1 MKKIDKIGNEETL
14 FILNKN
20 TQYLKMDNGM
30 LKVNGFENKE
40 ISFKLPKEILTVLCL
55 SIMNGTLNIRN
66 TNFEEELYKYG
77 QLVSVLVHKKK
88 SNFADLI
95 KLTSEAKMFYYDK
108 DKQKCIHLPKRE
120 DIIPLEYQTIMYSQK
135 ILSLLINYYY
145 AKEHQEK
152 KNNNFQLKLIKGGK
166 K

>member
-40 ISFKLPKEILTVLCL
+40 ISFKLPREILTVLCL

-108 DKQKCIHLPKRE
+108 DKQKCIHLPKRD
-120 DIIPLEYQTIMYSQK
+120 DIIHSQK